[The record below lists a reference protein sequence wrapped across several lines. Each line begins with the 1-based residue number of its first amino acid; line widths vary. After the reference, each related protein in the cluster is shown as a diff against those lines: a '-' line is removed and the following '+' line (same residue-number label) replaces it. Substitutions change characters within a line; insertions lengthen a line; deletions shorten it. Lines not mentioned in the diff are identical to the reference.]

1 MIIFFYSYSFSNKI
15 KQKKNIM
22 EVGIKIKKLR
32 EQKKMSQ
39 PELAHK
45 LGIAQT
51 TLSNIESG
59 HTQKIDFALMD
70 KVCKEFEVDFSYFL
84 ESKQVNKVK
93 KNEGSVGVIGY
104 NQGTI
109 NLFPEDIIQKI
120 KDIIDESNKKD
131 FLIKELE
138 SQLKK

>member
-1 MIIFFYSYSFSNKI
+1 
-15 KQKKNIM
+15 M
-22 EVGIKIKKLR
+22 EVGIKIKRLR
-32 EQKKMSQ
+32 EQHKLSQ

-59 HTQKIDFALMD
+59 QTQKIDFALMD
-70 KVCKEFEVDFSYFL
+70 KICKEFDVDFNHFT
-84 ESKQVNKVK
+84 EGKQVNKVK

-109 NLFPEDIIQKI
+109 NLFPEDIIEQIKVLVIDNKNKDQKI
-120 KDIIDESNKKD
+120 K
-131 FLIKELE
+131 EL
-138 SQLKK
+138 QALLKKK

>member
-1 MIIFFYSYSFSNKI
+1 
-15 KQKKNIM
+15 M
-22 EVGIKIKKLR
+22 EIGIKIKRLR
-32 EQKKMSQ
+32 EQHKLSQ

-59 HTQKIDFALMD
+59 QTQKIDFVLMD
-70 KVCKEFEVDFSYFL
+70 KICREFDVDFSYFT
-84 ESKQVNKVK
+84 EGKQINKVK

-109 NLFPEDIIQKI
+109 NLFPEDLIEQI
-120 KDIIDESNKKD
+120 KRLVEDSKNKE
-131 FLIKELE
+131 LRIKELE
-138 SQLKK
+138 ALLKKK

>member
-1 MIIFFYSYSFSNKI
+1 
-15 KQKKNIM
+15 M
-22 EVGIKIKKLR
+22 EVGIKIKRLR
-32 EQKKMSQ
+32 EQHKLSQ

-59 HTQKIDFALMD
+59 QTQKIDFVLMD
-70 KVCKEFEVDFSYFL
+70 KVCKEFDVDFSYFT
-84 ESKQVNKVK
+84 EGKQVNKVK

-109 NLFPEDIIQKI
+109 NLFPEDLIDQI
-120 KDIIDESNKKD
+120 KLLVEDSKNKEIR
-131 FLIKELE
+131 IKELE
-138 SQLKK
+138 AQLKKK